1 MEKKSSPILRLVG
14 IASGLTLLISLVVL
28 IIGFVFQ
35 WNSSVQFSNAFFAA
49 GVIAILIGTLSVTGG
64 FGQRGN
70 FGMTY
75 AESAGQAS
83 LPERTQRMMADIN
96 QRYGVLIMM
105 FCTGILLIAISV
117 AIPRLF

>member
-1 MEKKSSPILRLVG
+1 MEKKISPILRLVG
-14 IASGLTLLISLVVL
+14 IALGLMLLISLVVL
-28 IIGFVFQ
+28 IIGVVLK
-35 WNSSVQFSNAFFAA
+35 WNTSVQFSNAFFIA
-49 GVIAILIGTLSVTGG
+49 GAIAIVIGTLSVTGG

-83 LPERTQRMMADIN
+83 IPERTQRMMADIN
-96 QRYGVLIMM
+96 QRYGVLILMIG
-105 FCTGILLIAISV
+105 TGILLIAISV